1 MDHNQLL
8 LIEEELKYCRKKIAV
23 LEEIL
28 NESHQQ
34 KVKMAEIISKLIDK
48 IK

>member
-1 MDHNQLL
+1 MNHNQLL
-8 LIEEELKYCRKKIAV
+8 LMEEELKYYRKKIAV

-34 KVKMAEIISKLIDK
+34 KVKMAQIISKLIGK